1 MKTTL
6 LPATLAAAALLSSC
20 GCPYFS
26 CNTAEIFDPPD
37 KRVALVNGAFP
48 KRFANTYTPTAVWKL
63 DGHTYHEVTVQ
74 YARPHRPFL
83 RQSESGF
90 ESMYARRMTAEET
103 KDSFTIDPAIPARRY
118 LIAIGD
124 VSAKPIPA
132 EKFDFRRATRS
143 KEVPENVNCFILP
156 HAFDDIPGTQSTWRD
171 IAQTPLQIVDLG
183 VGLTLNTAWIAGLVV
198 TMGAINRPVN
208 FICNGFQQQQ
218 PLHHETPPTTPA
230 HSARSAEPERLHQ
243 L

>member
-83 RQSESGF
+83 RQSERGF

-103 KDSFTIDPAIPARRY
+103 KNSFTIDPAIPARRY
-118 LIAIGD
+118 LLTRGCE
-124 VSAKPIPA
+124 PIPA
-132 EKFDFRRATRS
+132 EEFDFRRAKRW
-143 KEVPENVNCFILP
+143 KETPQNIYCLLVKNEFP
-156 HAFDDIPGTQSTWRD
+156 DIPGTPSTWRS
-171 IAQTPLQIVDLG
+171 IAQAPLQIVDMG
-183 VGLTLNTAWIAGLVV
+183 VSLTLNTAWIASGFVLLPLS
-198 TMGAINRPVN
+198 AIFHPLTY
-208 FICNGFQQQQ
+208 ISEGGQQQQ
-218 PLHHETPPTTPA
+218 PTHHETNPATPA
-230 HSARSAEPERLHQ
+230 HGTQSAEPERLHK